1 MRVDVLGIR
10 IMNYAVLGIKV
21 ISRIIIF
28 YFFSAKATIT
38 IS

>member
-10 IMNYAVLGIKV
+10 TMNYVVLGIKV

-28 YFFSAKATIT
+28 YFF
-38 IS
+38 